1 MRISDWSSDV
11 CSSDLL
17 RNDNGP
23 VFFSRS
29 LPRPP
34 TEEIQRKI
42 SGNAKASDQD
52 QATKPPHRLKPASY
66 HRASSFP
73 RRRKSLFHPKF
84 QIRKMSLVSMGDFHS
99 PMQIKC
105 RPSVSDRPHHQ
116 TCVGAAKAEAV
127 VQYGL
132 HLPLFGYMGN
142 EIHAS
147 AILARVIQVKRW
159 WHDQVAHR
167 QHAEYGLDCARPSK
181 QMADGR

>member
-84 QIRKMSLVSMGDFHS
+84 QIRDRKSVVSG
-99 PMQIKC
+99 K
-105 RPSVSDRPHHQ
+105 SVS
-116 TCVGAAKAEAV
+116 V
-127 VQYGL
+127 
-132 HLPLFGYMGN
+132 
-142 EIHAS
+142 
-147 AILARVIQVKRW
+147 RV
-159 WHDQVAHR
+159 DL
-167 QHAEYGLDCARPSK
+167 G
-181 QMADGR
+181 GRRIIKKKNNKKTNQNR

>member
-66 HRASSFP
+66 HRASSFT
-73 RRRKSLFHPKF
+73 RRRKSLFHHQF
-84 QIRKMSLVSMGDFHS
+84 QHRKMKPRLNGCFPQHEEDKTQH
-99 PMQIKC
+99 
-105 RPSVSDRPHHQ
+105 
-116 TCVGAAKAEAV
+116 TCTSSTA
-127 VQYGL
+127 
-132 HLPLFGYMGN
+132 PTN
-142 EIHAS
+142 
-147 AILARVIQVKRW
+147 
-159 WHDQVAHR
+159 
-167 QHAEYGLDCARPSK
+167 
-181 QMADGR
+181 